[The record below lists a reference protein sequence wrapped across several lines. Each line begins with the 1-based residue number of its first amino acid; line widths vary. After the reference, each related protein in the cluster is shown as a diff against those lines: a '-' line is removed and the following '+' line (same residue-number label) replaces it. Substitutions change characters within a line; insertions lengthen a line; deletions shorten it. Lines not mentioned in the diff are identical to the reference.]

1 MREGVTIRQ
10 AAERWV
16 REGMNPFPTNM
27 IEKLIESDPDKWH
40 EITYPAQGD
49 RVYVYDLG
57 ETGEILREKD
67 DVFEIKMDS
76 GEIVEVSADDVDEVQ
91 RDSFLPMW
99 GTIWQFD
106 DSADEYWLDELDG
119 IRALS
124 KCGFRVYVSDEFGYF
139 FGIDGAG
146 YDFYD
151 SHWIPLYKARGLE
164 WHDPNLE

>member
-27 IEKLIESDPDKWH
+27 IEKLIESDLDKWH
-40 EITYPAQGD
+40 EITYPSQGD

-151 SHWIPLYKARGLE
+151 SHWIPLYKARGLK